1 MCAAVVTVAV
11 VVAVVGSNDA
21 GKTKDVLSHRLV
33 VKPFRLLTFS
43 YFRIIM
49 ILSVNRSS
57 V

>member
-33 VKPFRLLTFS
+33 VKPFRLLTFAS
-43 YFRIIM
+43 
-49 ILSVNRSS
+49 L
-57 V
+57 